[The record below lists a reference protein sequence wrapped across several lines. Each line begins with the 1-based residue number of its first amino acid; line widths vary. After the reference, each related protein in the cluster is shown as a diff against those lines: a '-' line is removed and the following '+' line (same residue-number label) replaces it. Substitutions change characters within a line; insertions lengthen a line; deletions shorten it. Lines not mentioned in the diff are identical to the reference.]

1 MKKFGL
7 QIVLLVI
14 TIAACSSS
22 AEKAYND
29 ITVEEVRKMLKD
41 KDENILL
48 LDVRTLEEYYGELG
62 HLPTA
67 TLIPHNK
74 LEERLNEL
82 SEHKDKKIIAYCRS
96 GVRSV
101 IASEILS
108 KNGYDV
114 YNMTGGMKLFK
125 STYPNY

>member
-1 MKKFGL
+1 MKNIIL
-7 QIVLLVI
+7 LTTLIVLAF
-14 TIAACSSS
+14 AACSS
-22 AEKAYND
+22 ADEKAYSD
-29 ITVEEVRKMLKD
+29 ISVEEVRKMVD
-41 KDENILL
+41 AEDENIFL
-48 LDVRTLEEYYGELG
+48 LDVRTLGEYYGDLG
-62 HLPTA
+62 HLAKA
-67 TLIPHNK
+67 TLIPHNT
-74 LEERLNEL
+74 LEERLSEL

-125 STYPNY
+125 STFPNY